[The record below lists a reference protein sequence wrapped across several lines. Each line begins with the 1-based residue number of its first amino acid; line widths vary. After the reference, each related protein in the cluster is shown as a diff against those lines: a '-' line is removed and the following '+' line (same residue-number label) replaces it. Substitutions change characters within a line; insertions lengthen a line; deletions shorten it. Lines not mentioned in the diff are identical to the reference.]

1 MRKLKI
7 GVVGA
12 GSTYTPELID
22 GFIKRQ
28 KEMAVKEFALMDI
41 NEERLKI
48 VGGLI
53 QRMCAQ
59 FTHPPEVTLTTNLD
73 KTVIGADYVVTQF
86 RVGGLAARAKDEKI
100 PLGYDI
106 IGQETTGPG
115 GFAKALR
122 TIPEALKVAKSIEL
136 HAPKAWLVNFTNP
149 SGIVTEAISKY
160 SSVKVVGL
168 CNAPITHRNRIAEVM
183 GVAPEEIYLDSFGL
197 NHLGWIR
204 GIAINGEDKTQ
215 ELFKKIIDSPRI
227 EYMLGYK
234 YNRKYI
240 KALNLLP
247 TGYLQY
253 YYYNREVL
261 KKLQSLEKTRAQIIM
276 DIDKELLL
284 QYSDPNL
291 KVKPVGIEKRGG
303 AWYSEAAVALINSI
317 ENNKMEIHIVNVRND
332 GAIAGI
338 DEDAIVE
345 VPVVVG
351 SAILKPLVVGKIPDS
366 VAGLIKH
373 VKAYES
379 LTVKAGAEGLKDVA
393 FTALVNHP
401 FITSIDEA
409 EKMFEEL
416 IAANKNYIHL
426 T

>member
-48 VGGLI
+48 VGGLTK
-53 QRMCAQ
+53 RMCAQ
-59 FTHPPEVTLTTNLD
+59 FTNPPEVIFTTNLD
-73 KTVIGADYVVTQF
+73 EAVTDADYIVTQF
-86 RVGGLAARAKDEKI
+86 RVGGFAARAKDEKI

-115 GFAKALR
+115 GFTKALR
-122 TIPEALKVAKSIEL
+122 TIPEALKVAKSMEL
-136 HAPKAWLVNFTNP
+136 LAPKAWLINFTNP

-183 GVAPEEIYLDSFGL
+183 EVTPDEIYIDSFGL

-204 GIAINGEDKTQ
+204 GIDINGEDKTQ
-215 ELFKKIIDSPRI
+215 EFFKKIMDSPRI
-227 EYMLGYK
+227 DYMLGYK
-234 YNRKYI
+234 FNRKYI

-261 KKLQSLEKTRAQIIM
+261 KKLQSLERTRAQIIM

-317 ENNKMEIHIVNVRND
+317 ENNKKEIHIVNVRNN

-338 DEDAIVE
+338 DDDAIVE

-379 LTVKAGAEGLKDVA
+379 LTVKAGAERLKDVA
-393 FTALVNHP
+393 FMALVNHP

-416 IAANKNYIHL
+416 LAANKDYIHL

>member
-48 VGGLI
+48 VGGLTK
-53 QRMCAQ
+53 RMCAQ
-59 FTHPPEVTLTTNLD
+59 FTNSPEVIFTTNLD
-73 KTVIGADYVVTQF
+73 EAVTDADYIVTQF
-86 RVGGLAARAKDEKI
+86 RVGGFAARAKDEKI

-115 GFAKALR
+115 GFTKALR
-122 TIPEALKVAKSIEL
+122 TIPEALKVAKSMEL
-136 HAPKAWLVNFTNP
+136 LAPKAWLINFTNP

-183 GVAPEEIYLDSFGL
+183 EVTPDEIYIDSFGL

-204 GIAINGEDKTQ
+204 GIDINGEDKTQ
-215 ELFKKIIDSPRI
+215 EFFKKIMDSPRI
-227 EYMLGYK
+227 DYMLGYK
-234 YNRKYI
+234 FNRKYI

-261 KKLQSLEKTRAQIIM
+261 KKLQSLERTRAQIIM

-317 ENNKMEIHIVNVRND
+317 ENNKKEIHIVNVRNN

-338 DEDAIVE
+338 DDDAIVE

-379 LTVKAGAEGLKDVA
+379 LTVKAGAERLKDVA
-393 FTALVNHP
+393 FMALVNHP

-416 IAANKNYIHL
+416 LAANKDYIHL

>member
-1 MRKLKI
+1 MQKLKI

-28 KEMAVKEFALMDI
+28 KEMIVKEFVLMDI

-53 QRMCAQ
+53 KRMCAQ
-59 FTHPPEVTLTTNLD
+59 FINSPEVSLTTNLD
-73 KTVIGADYVVTQF
+73 KAVIGANYIITQF
-86 RVGGLAARAKDEKI
+86 RVGGLAARANDERI

-136 HAPKAWLVNFTNP
+136 HAPNAWLINFTNP
-149 SGIVTEAISKY
+149 SGIITEAISKY
-160 SSVKVVGL
+160 SSVKVIGL
-168 CNAPITHRNRIAEVM
+168 CNAPITIRKRIAEVM
-183 GVAPEEIYLDSFGL
+183 EVAPDEIYLDYFGL

-204 GIAINGEDKTQ
+204 GIVIKGEDKTQ

-227 EYMLGYK
+227 DYMIGYK
-234 YNRKYI
+234 FNRKYI

-253 YYYNREVL
+253 YYNNREVL
-261 KKLQSLEKTRAQIIM
+261 KELQSLEKTRAQVIM
-276 DIDKELLL
+276 GIDKELLL

-317 ENNKMEIHIVNVRND
+317 ENNKKEIHIVNVKNN

-338 DEDAIVE
+338 DHDAIVE

-366 VAGLIKH
+366 VAGLMKH

-393 FTALVNHP
+393 FTALFSHP

-409 EKMFEEL
+409 EKMLEEL
-416 IAANKNYIHL
+416 MQANKNYIHL